1 MNITVIRKDFIE
13 EDVPIERIDPNVY
26 KEDLCLIIGDL
37 EISDKNFRDFYR

>member
-13 EDVPIERIDPNVY
+13 EDVPIERIDPNVC

-37 EISDKNFRDFYR
+37 EISERTLGLQ